1 MPDLGDFTT
10 IDIDGRELRNNPD
23 FESIFYDLDY
33 SLNVVENMENHYP
46 YDFVQGDVGIERK
59 RLDDFM
65 KSIRASRTDKHSI
78 WDQCNRMIASG
89 MHSYIIIE
97 GDLNEYLYS
106 SRVTTTQFYGAMGS
120 IAVRY
125 NIHPMWVHD
134 MEHFGYLAGKIFKS
148 HRQGK
153 HGMGRHNRA
162 TYVDPDLSI
171 AAQILS
177 LCGID
182 KKAVLIAEKLCL
194 TDIMDIIT
202 LNTSQLRSIPTV
214 GPTIAENIISKLGIR
229 SDP

>member
-1 MPDLGDFTT
+1 MTLGEFTT

-33 SLNVVENMENHYP
+33 SLNVVENMENEYP

-59 RLDDFM
+59 RVDDFLG
-65 KSIRASRTDKHSI
+65 SIRAKRTDKHSI
-78 WDQCNRMIASG
+78 WDQCNRMIAST
-89 MHSYIIIE
+89 MHSYLIIE
-97 GDLNEYLYS
+97 GDLWQYLPS
-106 SRVTTTQFYGAMGS
+106 SRVTTTQLFGAIGS

-125 NIHPMWVHD
+125 NIHPMWAHD
-134 MEHFGYLAGKIFKS
+134 MDHFGYLAGKIFKS
-148 HRQGK
+148 HREGK

-162 TYVDPDLSI
+162 TYVDPDISI

-177 LCGID
+177 LCGLD
-182 KKAVLIAEKLCL
+182 KKAIAIADKLCL

-202 LNTSQLRSIPTV
+202 LNASQLRTV
-214 GPTIAENIISKLGIR
+214 PGIGPKIAENIISKLGIR